1 MQSSKPMTTTTED
14 ELRVWNK
21 GKLIGQKPPLSPS
34 SLGHTNATAAA
45 EATARSCAL
54 QPRDRQ

>member
-21 GKLIGQKPPLSPS
+21 GKLIGQKPPLQPKQSGPY
-34 SLGHTNATAAA
+34 
-45 EATARSCAL
+45 ERDCSC
-54 QPRDRQ
+54 